1 MRRWCI
7 DNVLLTRLKQQFP
20 RVQLWQCMCHRI
32 ELAIGDSV
40 KDQSEINHMQIFMD
54 KLYNLYYAIT
64 RMQRELESCSEDL
77 CDVIRIG
84 RVFGTR
90 WCASSR
96 RALKSI
102 WQNYPALAKHFAD
115 NLNKPTFSGL
125 HNILTSST
133 FLKNLAP
140 MLDAFSEVS
149 ELSNL
154 TPLLL
159 AEQTSY

>member
-1 MRRWCI
+1 MLGSRGG
-7 DNVLLTRLKQQFP
+7 VLTRLKQQFP

-54 KLYNLYYAIT
+54 KLYTLYST
-64 RMQRELESCSEDL
+64 SPRMQRELESCSEDL

-84 RVFGTR
+84 RVLGTR

-96 RALKSI
+96 RALQAI
-102 WQNYPALAKHFAD
+102 WQHCPALAQHFSD

-125 HNILTSST
+125 HKILTSST
-133 FLKNLAP
+133 FLKKLAL

-149 ELSNL
+149 ELS
-154 TPLLL
+154 L
-159 AEQTSY
+159 ALQS